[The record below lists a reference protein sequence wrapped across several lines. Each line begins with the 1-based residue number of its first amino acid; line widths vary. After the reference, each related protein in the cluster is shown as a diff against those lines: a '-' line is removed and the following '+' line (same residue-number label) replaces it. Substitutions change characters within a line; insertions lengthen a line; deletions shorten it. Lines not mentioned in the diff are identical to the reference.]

1 MKKVMII
8 SFDILTILINSSY
21 ALALFE
27 IGCYLSVFFLSSVA
41 TK

>member
-27 IGCYLSVFFLSSVA
+27 IGRYLLVSFCIQ
-41 TK
+41 

>member
-27 IGCYLSVFFLSSVA
+27 IGRYLLVSSCIQ
-41 TK
+41 

>member
-8 SFDILTILINSSY
+8 SFDILINSSY

-27 IGCYLSVFFLSSVA
+27 IGCYLSVFFLYSVA

>member
-8 SFDILTILINSSY
+8 SFDILTILINFSY

-27 IGCYLSVFFLSSVA
+27 IGRYLLVSSGIQ
-41 TK
+41 